1 MGIVPE
7 MSVSFGFASS
17 KKLCGKVLILSFS
30 ARDGCIGRKPRG
42 EKNDEMHNSQRLFII
57 FSPFFT
63 RFGRERPAKKPR
75 RAVFSL
81 VFALEIVGETAV
93 FAKDLQKVPILR
105 GKRTTGKG
113 KVGKRVFFAGFPFG
127 LSPAVCTRVRQARSA
142 GCAASRTMKGSW
154 AKSRHVSRN
163 SCALFLRSRA
173 VLSPQTQQPHPR
185 RQGEGGVWGEVA
197 AAALLG
203 SGAQRKERGGSPRR
217 EGDTARWERDVPSQW
232 SRGAV
237 APRKRGEQKVR
248 GTRSALVRATRR
260 DQKRGPPP
268 PGCPPLPPGCTGRKL
283 LPGRS
288 PRGWPS
294 GGSGSLAPP
303 KRLRR

>member
-1 MGIVPE
+1 M
-7 MSVSFGFASS
+7 
-17 KKLCGKVLILSFS
+17 
-30 ARDGCIGRKPRG
+30 
-42 EKNDEMHNSQRLFII
+42 I

-75 RAVFSL
+75 WAVFSL
-81 VFALEIVGETAV
+81 VFALEIAGEIAV

-105 GKRTTGKG
+105 GLRAARKG
-113 KVGKRVFFAGFPFG
+113 KVGKKVFFAGFPFG
-127 LSPAVCTRVRQARSA
+127 LFPAVCTRVRQARPA
-142 GCAASRTMKGSW
+142 GCAASRTMKRSW

-173 VLSPQTQQPHPR
+173 VLLPQTQQPHPR
-185 RQGEGGVWGEVA
+185 REGEGGVWGEVA

-203 SGAQRKERGGSPRR
+203 SGAHRKERDGSPRR
-217 EGDTARWERDVPSQW
+217 ESETAQWERDVPSLW
-232 SRGAV
+232 SGGAEE
-237 APRKRGEQKVR
+237 AGH
-248 GTRSALVRATRR
+248 RSALVRATRP

-268 PGCPPLPPGCTGRKL
+268 PGPPPGRPPLLPGCMGRKL
-283 LPGRS
+283 PPGRS